1 MEWIA
6 DPTVW
11 VGLATLVV
19 LEIVLGIDNL
29 IFIAILADKLP
40 PAERDRARVVGLI
53 LALVMRLALLASI
66 SWLVTLTMP
75 LFTVFNQPFSGRD
88 LILFVGGLFLL
99 FKGTMELHER
109 LEGGDEDHGGSKL
122 YAGFWPVVA
131 QIVVLDAVFS
141 LDAVITAVGMV
152 KHLPV
157 MMAAVIIAIGLMIVA
172 SKPLTRFVNA
182 HRTVIIL
189 CLGFLLMI
197 GFSLVAEGL
206 GFQIPKGYLYAAIG
220 FSVLIEVFNQWAQFN
235 RRRFLA
241 GKRPLRERT
250 AEAVLRLLG
259 GRAESAEVG
268 EEVAALAGG
277 VGSKSFVFHSTERAM
292 IRSVLNLG
300 ERPIPALM
308 TPRLDIV
315 WLDLEATTEELRE
328 TLRQNPYSRYLV
340 CRGEL
345 DEIEGVVEGR
355 NLLVQALAG
364 EPLDLGAVLREPL
377 LVHEG
382 MNALQVL
389 EQLRQNPIPMA
400 VVMDEY
406 GGVEGIVTAAD
417 ILAAIA
423 GELADTADAEAP
435 EVVRESEGVWLL
447 DGGLPLEEVRE
458 VLDRADI
465 ARGDGYHTL
474 AGLVLNQ
481 LGQIPC
487 GGETFTLEGYQFK
500 VVGMDGHRISQV
512 RVCRGTESEV
522 APTAGEPIQTAE
534 LSSPLGKGG
543 EENGL

>member
-11 VGLATLVV
+11 LGLTTLVI

-40 PAERDRARVVGLI
+40 PGQRDRARVVGLI
-53 LALVMRLALLASI
+53 LALVMRLGLLASI

-75 LFTVFNQPFSGRD
+75 LFTVFEHPFSGRD

-109 LEGGDEDHGGSKL
+109 LEGGDEHQGGSKL

-152 KHLPV
+152 EHLAV

-206 GFQIPKGYLYAAIG
+206 GFAIPKGYLYAAIG

-259 GRAESAEVG
+259 GRAESAEIG
-268 EEVAALAGG
+268 EDVAALAGG
-277 VGSKSFVFHSTERAM
+277 AGNEAFVFDPTERAM
-292 IRSVLNLG
+292 IRSVLTLG
-300 ERPIPALM
+300 EQLIPALM
-308 TPRLDIV
+308 TPRPDIV
-315 WLDLEATTEELRE
+315 WLDLEAPPDAVRE
-328 TLRQNPYSRYLV
+328 TLRQYPYSRYLA
-340 CRGEL
+340 CRGDL

-355 NLLVQALAG
+355 TLLVQALDGGA
-364 EPLDLGAVLREPL
+364 LDLRAALREPL
-377 LVHEG
+377 IVHEG
-382 MNALQVL
+382 MNALHVL
-389 EQLRQNPIPMA
+389 EQLRRHPIPMA

-417 ILAAIA
+417 ILASIA
-423 GELADTADAEAP
+423 GELADTTDADTP
-435 EVVRESEGVWLL
+435 EVVREGEGVWLL
-447 DGGLPLEEVRE
+447 DGSLPLEEVRDALSCE
-458 VLDRADI
+458 NLP
-465 ARGDGYHTL
+465 RGDGYHTL

-481 LGQIPC
+481 LAEIPS
-487 GGETFTLEGYQFK
+487 GGERFALAGYQFE
-500 VVGMDGHRISQV
+500 VVGMDGRRIGQV
-512 RVCRGTESEV
+512 RVSRITDGAA
-522 APTAGEPIQTAE
+522 APSAV
-534 LSSPLGKGG
+534 
-543 EENGL
+543 

>member
-6 DPTVW
+6 DPTIW
-11 VGLATLVV
+11 LGLATLVV

-40 PAERDRARVVGLI
+40 PAERDRARIIGLT
-53 LALVMRLALLASI
+53 LAMVMRLVLLAGI
-66 SWLVTLTMP
+66 SWLVTLTVP
-75 LFTVFNQPFSGRD
+75 LFTVFEQAFSGRD
-88 LILFVGGLFLL
+88 LILFVGGVFLL
-99 FKGTMELHER
+99 FKGTVELHER
-109 LEGGDEDHGGSKL
+109 LEGGDEHQSGSKL

-141 LDAVITAVGMV
+141 IDAVITAVGMV
-152 KHLPV
+152 EHLPV
-157 MMAAVIIAIGLMIVA
+157 MMAAVVIAIALMMIA

-206 GFQIPKGYLYAAIG
+206 GFRIPKGYLYAAIG
-220 FSVLIEVFNQWAQFN
+220 FSVLIEAFNQWAHFN

-268 EEVAALAGG
+268 EEVAALTGDAGNEA
-277 VGSKSFVFHSTERAM
+277 VVFDSTERAM

-300 ERPIPALM
+300 GQLIPALM

-315 WLDLEATTEELRE
+315 WLNSETTPDQLRE
-328 TLRQNPYSRYLV
+328 TLQQYPYNRYLV

-345 DEIEGVVEGR
+345 DEIEGVVQGR
-355 NLLVQALAG
+355 DLLVGMLAG
-364 EPLDLGAVLREPL
+364 EPLDLRAAMRKPL
-377 LVHEG
+377 IVHEG
-382 MNALQVL
+382 MNVLQVL
-389 EQLRQNPIPMA
+389 EQLRQHPIPLA

-406 GGVEGIVTAAD
+406 GGVEGIVTASD

-423 GELADTADAEAP
+423 GDLADTADTEAP
-435 EVVRESEGVWLL
+435 NVVRESNGVWLL
-447 DGGLPLEEVRE
+447 DGSLPLEEARE
-458 VLDRADI
+458 TLKCRSLP
-465 ARGDGYHTL
+465 RGDGYHTL

-481 LGQIPC
+481 LGQIPS
-487 GGETFTLEGYQFK
+487 GGESFLLEGYRFE
-500 VVGMDGHRISQV
+500 VVNMDGRRIKQV
-512 RVCRGTESEV
+512 RVCRHAESEATV
-522 APTAGEPIQTAE
+522 TTG
-534 LSSPLGKGG
+534 
-543 EENGL
+543 

>member
-1 MEWIA
+1 MEWLA

-11 VGLATLVV
+11 LGLATLVI

-29 IFIAILADKLP
+29 IFIAILAEKLP
-40 PAERDRARVVGLI
+40 PAERDRARVIGLV
-53 LALVMRLALLASI
+53 LALMMRLALLASI
-66 SWLVTLTMP
+66 SWLVTLTAP
-75 LFTVFNQPFSGRD
+75 LFSILGHAFSGRD
-88 LILFVGGLFLL
+88 LILFTGGLFLL

-109 LEGGDEDHGGSKL
+109 LEGRDEHQGESKL

-152 KHLPV
+152 EHLPV
-157 MMAAVIIAIGLMIVA
+157 MMAAVIIAIALMIVA

-197 GFSLVAEGL
+197 GFSLVAEGM

-220 FSVLIEVFNQWAQFN
+220 FSVLIEAFNQWAQFN
-235 RRRFLA
+235 RRRFLV

-268 EEVAALAGG
+268 EEVAALASGG
-277 VGSKSFVFHSTERAM
+277 KESFVFDSTERAM

-300 ERPIPALM
+300 GQLIPALM
-308 TPRLDIV
+308 TPRPDIV
-315 WLDLEATTEELRE
+315 WLDLEATPEAVRE
-328 TLRQNPYSRYLV
+328 TLRQYPYSRYLA
-340 CRGEL
+340 CRGDL

-355 NLLVQALAG
+355 ALLVQALDG
-364 EPLDLGAVLREPL
+364 GPLDLRKALREPL
-377 LVHEG
+377 VVHEG

-389 EQLRQNPIPMA
+389 EQLRQHPIPLA
-400 VVMDEY
+400 VVVDEY

-417 ILAAIA
+417 ILASIA
-423 GELADTADAEAP
+423 GELADTTDAEAP
-435 EVVRESEGVWLL
+435 EVIQEGDDVWLL
-447 DGGLPLEEVRE
+447 DGSLPLEEVRE
-458 VLDRADI
+458 VLSCEELP
-465 ARGDGYHTL
+465 RGDGYHTL

-481 LGQIPC
+481 LGEIPG
-487 GGETFTLEGYQFK
+487 GGEQFALAGYRFE
-500 VVGMDGHRISQV
+500 VVGMDGHRIEQV
-512 RVCRGTESEV
+512 RVRRVAES
-522 APTAGEPIQTAE
+522 AATSSAAE
-534 LSSPLGKGG
+534 SP
-543 EENGL
+543 

>member
-1 MEWIA
+1 MEWLA

-11 VGLATLVV
+11 LGLTTLVV

-40 PAERDRARVVGLI
+40 PAERDRARVVGLV
-53 LALVMRLALLASI
+53 LALIMRLVLLASI
-66 SWLVTLTMP
+66 SWLVTLTAP
-75 LFTVFNQPFSGRD
+75 LFAVFDRAFSGRD
-88 LILFVGGLFLL
+88 LILFAGGLFLL

-109 LEGGDEDHGGSKL
+109 LEGGDEHQGGSKL
-122 YAGFWPVVA
+122 YAGFWLVVA

-152 KHLPV
+152 EHLAV
-157 MMAAVIIAIGLMIVA
+157 MMAAVIIAIALMILA

-206 GFQIPKGYLYAAIG
+206 GFPIPKGYLYAAIG

-259 GRAESAEVG
+259 GRAESDEMG
-268 EEVAALAGG
+268 EDVAALAGG
-277 VGSKSFVFHSTERAM
+277 NGNEAFVFEPTERAM
-292 IRSVLNLG
+292 IRSVLHLG
-300 ERPIPALM
+300 ERLIPALM
-308 TPRLDIV
+308 TPRPDIV
-315 WLDLEATTEELRE
+315 WLDLEATPEEVRE
-328 TLRQNPYSRYLV
+328 TLRQYPYGRYLV
-340 CRGEL
+340 CRGDL

-355 NLLVQALAG
+355 ALLVQALAG
-364 EPLDLGAVLREPL
+364 EPLDLRAALREPL
-377 LVHEG
+377 VVHEG

-389 EQLRQNPIPMA
+389 EQLRQHPIPMA

-417 ILAAIA
+417 ILASIA
-423 GELADTADAEAP
+423 GELADTTDAEAP

-447 DGGLPLEEVRE
+447 DGSLPLEEVRE
-458 VLDRADI
+458 ALSYEELP
-465 ARGDGYHTL
+465 RGDGYHTL

-481 LGQIPC
+481 LGEIPS
-487 GGETFTLEGYQFK
+487 GGERFALEGYRFE
-500 VVGMDGHRISQV
+500 VVGMDGHRIEQV
-512 RVCRGTESEV
+512 RASRIANSEA
-522 APTAGEPIQTAE
+522 APSAAE
-534 LSSPLGKGG
+534 TP
-543 EENGL
+543 

>member
-1 MEWIA
+1 MEWLA

-11 VGLATLVV
+11 IGLTTLVI

-40 PAERDRARVVGLI
+40 PAERDRARIIGLV
-53 LALVMRLALLASI
+53 LAMLMRLVLLASI
-66 SWLVTLTMP
+66 SWLVTLTAP
-75 LFTVFNQPFSGRD
+75 LFTVLGQPFSGRD

-99 FKGTMELHER
+99 FKGTMELHDR
-109 LEGGDEDHGGSKL
+109 LEGADEQEERSKL
-122 YAGFWPVVA
+122 YAGFWLVVA

-141 LDAVITAVGMV
+141 LDAVITAIGMV
-152 KHLPV
+152 EHLGV

-182 HRTVIIL
+182 HRTVVIL

-206 GFQIPKGYLYAAIG
+206 GFAIPKGYLYAAIG
-220 FSVLIEVFNQWAQFN
+220 FSVLIEAFNQWAQFN
-235 RRRFLA
+235 RRRFLV

-268 EEVAALAGG
+268 DDVAALASAKGG
-277 VGSKSFVFHSTERAM
+277 ETYAFDSTERAM

-300 ERPIPALM
+300 EQLIPALM

-315 WLDLEATTEELRE
+315 WLNLEASPAELRE
-328 TLRQNPYSRYLV
+328 ILRQHPYSRYLV

-355 NLLVQALAG
+355 HLLVQALDG
-364 EPLDLGAVLREPL
+364 EALNLRAVLREPL

-382 MNALQVL
+382 MNPLQVL
-389 EQLRQNPIPMA
+389 EQLRQHPIPLA

-423 GELADTADAEAP
+423 GELADTADAAVP
-435 EVVRESEGVWLL
+435 EIVQESASVWLL
-447 DGGLPLEEVRE
+447 DGSLPLEEVRE
-458 VLDRADI
+458 TLDCEELP
-465 ARGDGYHTL
+465 RGDGYHTL

-481 LGQIPC
+481 LGEIPD
-487 GGETFTLEGYQFK
+487 GGEQFALAGHQFE
-500 VVGMDGHRISQV
+500 VVKMDSHRISQV
-512 RVCRGTESEV
+512 RVSRLSEPET
-522 APTAGEPIQTAE
+522 APAAVEALAGAHKPQLE
-534 LSSPLGKGG
+534 
-543 EENGL
+543 

>member
-1 MEWIA
+1 MEWLA

-11 VGLATLVV
+11 LGLTTLVI

-40 PAERDRARVVGLI
+40 PAERDRARVIGLV
-53 LALVMRLALLASI
+53 LALMMRLVLLASI
-66 SWLVTLTMP
+66 SWLVTLTAP
-75 LFTVFNQPFSGRD
+75 LFTVFEHPFSGRD
-88 LILFVGGLFLL
+88 LILFAGGLFLL

-109 LEGGDEDHGGSKL
+109 LEGGDEHQGGSKL

-152 KHLPV
+152 EHLPV
-157 MMAAVIIAIGLMIVA
+157 MMAAVIIAIALMIVA
-172 SKPLTRFVNA
+172 SRPLTRFVNA

-220 FSVLIEVFNQWAQFN
+220 FSVLIEACNQWAQFN

-268 EEVAALAGG
+268 EEVAALASD
-277 VGSKSFVFHSTERAM
+277 GSEAMVFDSTERAM
-292 IRSVLNLG
+292 IRSVMNLG
-300 ERPIPALM
+300 EQLIPALM
-308 TPRLDIV
+308 TPRPDIV
-315 WLDLEATTEELRE
+315 WLDLEATPEGVRE
-328 TLRQNPYSRYLV
+328 TLRQHPYSRYLV
-340 CRGEL
+340 CRGDL

-355 NLLVQALAG
+355 ALLVQALDG
-364 EPLDLGAVLREPL
+364 SPLDLRAALREPL
-377 LVHEG
+377 VVHEG

-389 EQLRQNPIPMA
+389 EQLRQHPIPLA
-400 VVMDEY
+400 VVVDEY

-417 ILAAIA
+417 ILASIA

-435 EVVRESEGVWLL
+435 EVIRESEGVWLL
-447 DGGLPLEEVRE
+447 DGSLPLEEVRE
-458 VLDRADI
+458 AIECEDLP
-465 ARGDGYHTL
+465 RGDGYHTL

-481 LGQIPC
+481 LGEIPS
-487 GGETFTLEGYQFK
+487 GGERFALAGYQFE
-500 VVGMDGHRISQV
+500 VAGMDGHRIEQV
-512 RVCRGTESEV
+512 RVRRH
-522 APTAGEPIQTAE
+522 AE
-534 LSSPLGKGG
+534 LEATRDVERAPG
-543 EENGL
+543 

>member
-6 DPTVW
+6 DPTIW
-11 VGLATLVV
+11 LGLTTLVI

-40 PAERDRARVVGLI
+40 PSERDRARVVGLV
-53 LALVMRLALLASI
+53 LALLMRLALLASI
-66 SWLVTLTMP
+66 SWLVTLTAP
-75 LFTVFNQPFSGRD
+75 LFTVFEHPFSGRD
-88 LILFVGGLFLL
+88 LILFAGGLFLL

-109 LEGGDEDHGGSKL
+109 LEGGDEHQSGSKL

-152 KHLPV
+152 EHLAV
-157 MMAAVIIAIGLMIVA
+157 MMAAVVIAIGLMIVA

-206 GFQIPKGYLYAAIG
+206 GFAIPKGYLYAAIG
-220 FSVLIEVFNQWAQFN
+220 FSVLIEMFNQWAQFN

-268 EEVAALAGG
+268 EDMAALAGG
-277 VGSKSFVFHSTERAM
+277 AGQEAFVFDPAERAM
-292 IRSVLNLG
+292 IRSVLTLG
-300 ERPIPALM
+300 EQLIPALM
-308 TPRLDIV
+308 TPRPDIV
-315 WLDLEATTEELRE
+315 WLDLEATPDEVRE
-328 TLRQNPYSRYLV
+328 ILRQYPYSRYLT
-340 CRGEL
+340 CRGDL

-355 NLLVQALAG
+355 ALLVQALAG
-364 EPLDLGAVLREPL
+364 EPLDLRAALREPL
-377 LVHEG
+377 VVHEG

-389 EQLRQNPIPMA
+389 EQLRRHPIPMA

-417 ILAAIA
+417 ILASIA

-447 DGGLPLEEVRE
+447 DGSLPLEEVRE
-458 VLDRADI
+458 ALNCEELP
-465 ARGDGYHTL
+465 RGDGYHTL

-481 LGQIPC
+481 LGEIPC
-487 GGETFTLEGYQFK
+487 GGERFALAGHQFE
-500 VVGMDGHRISQV
+500 VVSMDGRRIEQV
-512 RVCRGTESEV
+512 RVSRLTHGGD
-522 APTAGEPIQTAE
+522 APRV
-534 LSSPLGKGG
+534 
-543 EENGL
+543 

>member
-1 MEWIA
+1 MISVMEWLA

-11 VGLATLVV
+11 LGLTTLVI

-40 PAERDRARVVGLI
+40 PAERDRARVIGLV

-66 SWLVTLTMP
+66 SWLVTLTAP
-75 LFTVFNQPFSGRD
+75 LFSIFDHAFSGRD
-88 LILFVGGLFLL
+88 LILFAGGLFLL

-109 LEGGDEDHGGSKL
+109 LEGGDEHQGGSKL

-152 KHLPV
+152 EHLPV
-157 MMAAVIIAIGLMIVA
+157 MMAAVTIAIALMIVA

-220 FSVLIEVFNQWAQFN
+220 FSVLIEAFNQWAQFN
-235 RRRFLA
+235 RRRFLV
-241 GKRPLRERT
+241 GQRPLRERT

-277 VGSKSFVFHSTERAM
+277 GSESFVFDSTERAM

-300 ERPIPALM
+300 ERLIPALM

-315 WLDLEATTEELRE
+315 WLDLEASAEEVRE
-328 TLRQNPYSRYLV
+328 ILRQHPYSRYLV
-340 CRGEL
+340 CRGDL

-355 NLLVQALAG
+355 ALLVQALDG
-364 EPLDLGAVLREPL
+364 GPLDLRKALRDPL
-377 LVHEG
+377 VVHEG

-389 EQLRQNPIPMA
+389 EQLRQHPIPMA

-417 ILAAIA
+417 ILASIA
-423 GELADTADAEAP
+423 GELADTTDAEAP
-435 EVVRESEGVWLL
+435 EVVQESEGVWLL
-447 DGGLPLEEVRE
+447 DGSLPLEEVRE
-458 VLDRADI
+458 ALNCKELP
-465 ARGDGYHTL
+465 RGDGYHTL

-481 LGQIPC
+481 LGEIPS
-487 GGETFTLEGYQFK
+487 GGERFALAGYQFE
-500 VVGMDGHRISQV
+500 VAGMEGHRIEQV
-512 RVCRGTESEV
+512 RVRRGAESEV
-522 APTAGEPIQTAE
+522 PSSAAE
-534 LSSPLGKGG
+534 SI
-543 EENGL
+543 

>member
-1 MEWIA
+1 MEWLA

-11 VGLATLVV
+11 LGLATLVV

-29 IFIAILADKLP
+29 IFIAILAERLP
-40 PAERDRARVVGLI
+40 PAQRDRARVVGLV

-66 SWLVTLTMP
+66 SWLVTLTAP
-75 LFTVFNQPFSGRD
+75 LFSVFDHPFSGRD
-88 LILFVGGLFLL
+88 LILFAGGLFLL

-109 LEGGDEDHGGSKL
+109 LEGSDEDHGGSKL
-122 YAGFWPVVA
+122 YAGFWPVVT

-152 KHLPV
+152 EHLPV
-157 MMAAVIIAIGLMIVA
+157 MMAAVTIAIVLMIVA

-220 FSVLIEVFNQWAQFN
+220 FSVLIEAFNQWAQFN

-268 EEVAALAGG
+268 EEVAALAS
-277 VGSKSFVFHSTERAM
+277 VGNESFVFDSTERAM

-300 ERPIPALM
+300 GQLIPALM
-308 TPRLDIV
+308 TPRPDIV
-315 WLDLEATTEELRE
+315 WLDLEATPETVRE
-328 TLRQNPYSRYLV
+328 TLRQYPYSRYLA
-340 CRGEL
+340 CRGDL

-355 NLLVQALAG
+355 ALLVQALDG
-364 EPLDLGAVLREPL
+364 GLLDLRKALREPL
-377 LVHEG
+377 VVHEG

-389 EQLRQNPIPMA
+389 EQLRQHPIPLA
-400 VVMDEY
+400 VVVDEY

-417 ILAAIA
+417 ILASIA
-423 GELADTADAEAP
+423 GELADTTDAEAP
-435 EVVRESEGVWLL
+435 EVIQESDDVWLL
-447 DGGLPLEEVRE
+447 DGSLPLEEVRE
-458 VLDRADI
+458 VLSCEELP
-465 ARGDGYHTL
+465 RGDGYHTL

-481 LGQIPC
+481 LGEIPS
-487 GGETFTLEGYQFK
+487 GGERFALAGYHFE
-500 VVGMDGHRISQV
+500 VVGMDGHRIEQV
-512 RVCRGTESEV
+512 RVRRLHSTE
-522 APTAGEPIQTAE
+522 TAE
-534 LSSPLGKGG
+534 ITGT
-543 EENGL
+543 

>member
-6 DPTVW
+6 DPTIW
-11 VGLATLVV
+11 LGLTTLVI

-40 PAERDRARVVGLI
+40 PSERDRARVVGLV
-53 LALVMRLALLASI
+53 LALLMRLALLASI
-66 SWLVTLTMP
+66 SWLVTLTAP
-75 LFTVFNQPFSGRD
+75 LFTVFEHPFSGRD
-88 LILFVGGLFLL
+88 LILFAGGLFLL

-109 LEGGDEDHGGSKL
+109 REGGDEHQDGSKI

-152 KHLPV
+152 EHLAV

-259 GRAESAEVG
+259 GRAESADVG
-268 EEVAALAGG
+268 EDVAALANGG
-277 VGSKSFVFHSTERAM
+277 NDAFVFDPTERAM

-300 ERPIPALM
+300 EQLIPALM
-308 TPRLDIV
+308 TPRPDIV
-315 WLDLEATTEELRE
+315 WLDLEASPDEVRE
-328 TLRQNPYSRYLV
+328 TLRQYPYSRYLA
-340 CRGEL
+340 CRGDL

-355 NLLVQALAG
+355 TLLVQALDG
-364 EPLDLGAVLREPL
+364 GTLDLRAALREPL
-377 LVHEG
+377 VVHEG
-382 MNALQVL
+382 MNALHVL
-389 EQLRQNPIPMA
+389 EQLRQHPIPMA

-417 ILAAIA
+417 ILASIA
-423 GELADTADAEAP
+423 GELADTTDAETP
-435 EVVRESEGVWLL
+435 EVVCESEGVWLL
-447 DGGLPLEEVRE
+447 DGSLPLEEVRDALHCE
-458 VLDRADI
+458 ELP
-465 ARGDGYHTL
+465 RGDGYHTL

-481 LGQIPC
+481 LGEIPS
-487 GGETFTLEGYQFK
+487 GGEQFAVAGHQFE
-500 VVGMDGHRISQV
+500 VVGMDGHRIEQV
-512 RVCRGTESEV
+512 RVRRIKSVEPTE
-522 APTAGEPIQTAE
+522 AAE
-534 LSSPLGKGG
+534 RV
-543 EENGL
+543 